1 MSSPSAGRG
10 PAPKARRRDI
20 EGLRA
25 VAALLVAAYHL
36 WLGRVSGGVDVFFAV
51 SGFLITTT
59 LLGQWRDYGRFRA
72 GLFFGN
78 LARRLLPAALT
89 VLIAVVLVRAL
100 ILPPFLDGPEIVASA
115 LYFENWF
122 LAFSAIDYLAAD
134 DPHSAVQHFW
144 AMSIQGQF
152 YVIWFV
158 VFAALARRTGEG
170 SFRRV
175 ALVALGVLFAV
186 SLVVSVVLTAADQ
199 AFTYFNTAARVW
211 EFALGGVIA
220 LVIGRLRIPRVVRI
234 VLGWVGLAMV
244 VSCGLIFDVS
254 TVFPGFAA
262 LWPTVGAAFVL
273 IAGAPGEQSGPNPV
287 LAWRPVAWLGG
298 LSYGIYLWHWPL
310 LIFAREVLGR
320 HDVGFRTGLA
330 IIAASIV
337 LSWLTRLLV
346 ERPLQR
352 LREARGRVV
361 ATAGPVLVALAVVFS
376 SLTATAV
383 TERQDEEGRELLA
396 AAAAPLTST
405 DPRPCL
411 GAAALDPTCE
421 PLPESFD
428 RVIPLNARADLPAI
442 FRDGCRTSGDE
453 VARLCHYGDPDGEV
467 SILLYG
473 NSHAASWFPAF
484 RLLAERNGWR
494 LDVFFRSG
502 CVFNAYAK
510 RVDAPKVSC
519 VEFYEQV
526 QAQLAEL
533 PPYDY
538 VFSTYR
544 TKGVNWFDANH
555 EPDPERAMEGFRL
568 AWEPLVARGSTILV
582 IRDVPQAGPSQ
593 LSCRDRSRKYGADQ
607 CLRKRSDS
615 EGNDLMFRAAIDHP
629 NAIALDMND
638 WFCTVETCAA
648 TVGRVKVQQDTSS
661 HITAS
666 YMLTVAPYLER
677 ELLRIFAERAEGSG
691 ADAAGAEG

>member
-158 VFAALARRTGEG
+158 VFVAVAALARRTGEG

-320 HDVGFRTGLA
+320 HDVGLRVGV
-330 IIAASIV
+330 IIIVASIV

-352 LREARGRVV
+352 LRDARGRFV
-361 ATAGPVLVALAVVFS
+361 ATAVPVVVALAVVFS
-376 SLTATAV
+376 SSTATAV
-383 TERQDEEGRELLA
+383 TEQRDAQDRELLI
-396 AAAAPLTST
+396 AAAAPLTSGE
-405 DPRPCL
+405 PRPCL
-411 GAAALDPTCE
+411 GAAALDPECE

-428 RVIPLNARADLPAI
+428 RVIPVNPRGDLPSVY
-442 FRDGCRTSGDE
+442 RDGCRTSGDD
-453 VARLCHYGDPDGEV
+453 VARLCHYGDPDGDV
-467 SILLYG
+467 SILMYG
-473 NSHAASWFPAF
+473 NSHTVSWFPAF
-484 RLLAERNGWR
+484 QLLAERNGWR
-494 LDVFFRSG
+494 LDVYYRSG
-502 CVFNAYAK
+502 CVFSEYPK
-510 RVDAPKVSC
+510 RPEGADRPC
-519 VEFYEQV
+519 MRFYREVQEQIPD
-526 QAQLAEL
+526 L
-533 PPYDY
+533 PPYDLF
-538 VFSTYR
+538 VSTYR
-544 TKGVNWFDANH
+544 SNNVQWFDDDGN
-555 EPDPERAMEGFRL
+555 PDRERAIEGFHL
-568 AWEPLVARGSTILV
+568 AWEPLTSRGTTIV
-582 IRDVPQAGPSQ
+582 IPYDVPHPGPAQ
-593 LSCRDRSRKYGADQ
+593 LECRDRSHRYGPED
-607 CLRKRSDS
+607 CVRERSKVITPD
-615 EGNDLMFRAAIDHP
+615 DLMFRAAIEHP
-629 NAIALDMND
+629 QAVALDMND
-638 WFCTVETCAA
+638 WFCTPETCAA
-648 TVGRVKVQQDTSS
+648 TVGRVKVYQDTSS
-661 HITAS
+661 HITQS
-666 YMLTVAPYLER
+666 FMITIAPYLER
-677 ELLRIFAERAEGSG
+677 ELFRILDERAASLV
-691 ADAAGAEG
+691 DPVD